1 MVYSYLSLF
10 FIPVLK
16 WGRRY
21 YVRTT
26 CCNASVELDAELE
39 RKIQRGEI
47 TSLPENIIPDSP
59 AMLQSG
65 RKRCA
70 SCGFET
76 EEDFTSYLPN
86 AAGSFKERVTET
98 AAFFLE
104 TEQYRLPSAGDWRR
118 SSSPSGMVILNSIT
132 VPSPNRLLTD
142 SRQIFREFGM
152 IGFYP
157 NSRLISVEEASLGSC
172 KIPPFSGVDGCIYYR
187 HRRF

>member
-1 MVYSYLSLF
+1 MFFIMGVSQGQKKLNFDQLIVCGRCGRYGHLEVYMVYSYLSLF

-26 CCNASVELDAELE
+26 CCNASVELDAELG

-47 TSLPENIIPDSP
+47 PSLPENIIPDSP

-76 EEDFTSYLPN
+76 EEDYQFCPKC
-86 AAGSFKERVTET
+86 G
-98 AAFFLE
+98 
-104 TEQYRLPSAGDWRR
+104 
-118 SSSPSGMVILNSIT
+118 
-132 VPSPNRLLTD
+132 
-142 SRQIFREFGM
+142 RE
-152 IGFYP
+152 
-157 NSRLISVEEASLGSC
+157 L
-172 KIPPFSGVDGCIYYR
+172 
-187 HRRF
+187 